1 MAYMWFKQLYKV
13 YKLAQLQAGSFEATN
28 KHVTC
33 YIRIF
38 SCLLS
43 CCFALAWIM
52 EKSHFQRPLTLIIKL
67 GVITSLH
74 SPRIVRG
81 RVSSLSSAGVSRSR
95 FNYATARDP
104 NICTTVLLP
113 HVKTD

>member
-13 YKLAQLQAGSFEATN
+13 YKLAQLQTGSFEVATN
-28 KHVTC
+28 EHVTC
-33 YIRIF
+33 HIRIF
-38 SCLLS
+38 SESCLLS

-52 EKSHFQRPLTLIIKL
+52 EKSHFQHPLTLIIKL

-81 RVSSLSSAGVSRSR
+81 RVSSAGRVQLCHR
-95 FNYATARDP
+95 T
-104 NICTTVLLP
+104 
-113 HVKTD
+113 